1 MTVFGDRMLVC
12 VAGVGDGRAGRFKGN
27 PCFLTCL
34 DYWVDGVKVTKV
46 KGTERGSSSVER
58 ILSSL
63 MMFILRCVQ

>member
-1 MTVFGDRMLVC
+1 MLVC

-58 ILSSL
+58 ILVGYSPWGRKESDTTE
-63 MMFILRCVQ
+63 